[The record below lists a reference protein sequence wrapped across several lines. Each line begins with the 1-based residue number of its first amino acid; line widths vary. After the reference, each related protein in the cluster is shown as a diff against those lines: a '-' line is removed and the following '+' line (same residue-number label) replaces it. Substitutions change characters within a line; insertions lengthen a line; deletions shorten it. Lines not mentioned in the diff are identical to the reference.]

1 MGDAAVTRRRERAG
15 MRRPVPLRTT
25 AAVLA
30 LAVFA
35 LTGCGS
41 DGNGDAGPSPSRPP
55 TTEASTTTVATNPTT
70 TSPPTT
76 AGPRTTTTA
85 PAGERLSPSSRLRVD
100 GIGPVR
106 VGMSLD
112 QARAAAGIPLEL
124 VRTEH
129 CQSLRPSAASPFVT
143 LIATAGDAVDVVTVG
158 PQVATVSGI
167 RIGSTEQQVLAAYGD
182 RAQVVNP
189 GEPLHRIVYRAA
201 DPSLQRYALVFEISD
216 GKVASMRAGTD
227 AVLADEICA

>member
-1 MGDAAVTRRRERAG
+1 MRRRERAG
-15 MRRPVPLRTT
+15 MRRQLAFRTT
-25 AAVLA
+25 AG
-30 LAVFA
+30 VFA
-35 LTGCGS
+35 LAAFLVTGCGS
-41 DGNGDAGPSPSRPP
+41 DGNGDAGPSPSRP
-55 TTEASTTTVATNPTT
+55 ATTTTTAATPAT
-70 TSPPTT
+70 TSLPTTT

-100 GIGPVR
+100 GIGPIR
-106 VGMSLD
+106 VGMTLD

-124 VRTEH
+124 VTTEH
-129 CQSLRPSAASPFVT
+129 CRTLRPSATNPFVT
-143 LIATAGDAVDVVTVG
+143 LIATSGDTVDVVTAG

-167 RIGSTEQQVLAAYGD
+167 RIGSTEEQVLAAYGD

-189 GEPLHRIVYRAA
+189 DEPLHRIVYRAA
-201 DPSLQRYALVFEISD
+201 DAALRRYAMVFEISD